1 MVLPAVKE
9 QILKDLDH
17 LSPEEQK
24 RAAHLVHE
32 LISPLP
38 KGTPGKDLLRFSGIL
53 DKESADEMMAAV
65 EEAFEQVDP
74 NEW

>member
-24 RAAHLVHE
+24 QAAKLVHE
-32 LISPLP
+32 LVSPLL
-38 KGTPGKDLLRFSGIL
+38 KGTAGKDLLRFSGIL
-53 DKESADEMMAAV
+53 DKESADEMMAVV
-65 EEAFEQVDP
+65 EEAFEQVDSL
-74 NEW
+74 EA